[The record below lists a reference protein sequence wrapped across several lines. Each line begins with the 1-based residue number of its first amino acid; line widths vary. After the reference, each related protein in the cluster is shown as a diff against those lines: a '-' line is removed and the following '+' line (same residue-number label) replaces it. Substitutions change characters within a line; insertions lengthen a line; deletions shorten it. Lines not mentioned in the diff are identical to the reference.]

1 MVLKLSVLSSGA
13 VLLDGQPIHFEQ
25 LQRALETA
33 KRDEGIVWYYRE
45 SAAQS
50 PPQHALQVLNLV
62 VQNQLRISLSSKPDF
77 SDYVDSKG
85 VSHPRTPAQP
95 VTSSSVMTET
105 EDGLP
110 MPEVEHRDNLE
121 EIFAKVRRTAAGERR
136 RAALVVLRP
145 DRESLV
151 LPAMSQTPALKH
163 AALSLERL
171 VPANVKRNIA
181 VIAYTVFPT
190 AGEANI
196 HEVGRS
202 IPFLGMLMGLTYIG
216 HAVWVFEGHPSAFTV
231 GCRHAD
237 VLIVDSSM
245 VGGLEDGWQDRA
257 AGVMRNA
264 NILVHDRGTF
274 QLRILHKVGEQQ
286 GALGFAD

>member
-1 MVLKLSVLSSGA
+1 LVLKLSVLSSGA

-237 VLIVDSSM
+237 VLIVDSYM

>member
-1 MVLKLSVLSSGA
+1 LVLKLSVLSSGA

>member
-95 VTSSSVMTET
+95 VMSSSVMTET
-105 EDGLP
+105 EGLP

-181 VIAYTVFPT
+181 VIAYTVFPA
-190 AGEANI
+190 AGEPNI

-274 QLRILHKVGEQQ
+274 QLRILHKVGEQL

>member
-13 VLLDGQPIHFEQ
+13 VLLDGQPIHFEE

-85 VSHPRTPAQP
+85 VSHPRTPTPPARN
-95 VTSSSVMTET
+95 SSVMTAA

-110 MPEVEHRDNLE
+110 MPDVEYRDNLE

-145 DRESLV
+145 DREYLV

-181 VIAYTVFPT
+181 VIAYTVFP
-190 AGEANI
+190 AARRAQYPRGWKI
-196 HEVGRS
+196 D
-202 IPFLGMLMGLTYIG
+202 
-216 HAVWVFEGHPSAFTV
+216 TV
-231 GCRHAD
+231 SRHAHGTN
-237 VLIVDSSM
+237 LHWTRRL
-245 VGGLEDGWQDRA
+245 GL
-257 AGVMRNA
+257 
-264 NILVHDRGTF
+264 
-274 QLRILHKVGEQQ
+274 
-286 GALGFAD
+286 

>member
-1 MVLKLSVLSSGA
+1 MVVMKLSVLSSGA
-13 VLLDGQPIHFEQ
+13 VLLDGQPVHFED
-25 LQRALETA
+25 LQKALETA
-33 KRDEGIVWYYRE
+33 RREEDIVWYYRE

-85 VSHPRTPAQP
+85 MSHPRTPVQP
-95 VTSSSVMTET
+95 DRSSPVMTEP
-105 EDGLP
+105 EEALP
-110 MPEVEHRDNLE
+110 MPAVEHCEDLE
-121 EIFAKVRRTAAGERR
+121 GIFAKVRKTAAGERR

-145 DRESLV
+145 DRQTLV
-151 LPAMSQTPALKH
+151 LPAMAQTPALRH

-171 VPANVKRNIA
+171 VPASIKRNIA
-181 VIAYTVFPT
+181 VIAYTVFP
-190 AGEANI
+190 GGDPNI
-196 HEVGRS
+196 HEVGRA
-202 IPFLGMLMGLTYIG
+202 IPFLGMLMGLAYIG
-216 HAVWVFEGHPSAFTV
+216 HAVWVFEGHPAAFLA

-237 VLIVDSSM
+237 VLIADSSM
-245 VGGLEDGWQDRA
+245 VASLQEGWQDSA

-274 QLRILHKVGEQQ
+274 QLRILHKVGEQL

>member
-1 MVLKLSVLSSGA
+1 LVLKLSVLSSGA
-13 VLLDGQPIHFEQ
+13 VLLDGQPIRFEE

-45 SAAQS
+45 SAAQA
-50 PPQHALQVLNLV
+50 PPQHALKVLNLV

-85 VSHPRTPAQP
+85 VSHPRTPTEP
-95 VTSSSVMTET
+95 FLDRNVMTEVA
-105 EDGLP
+105 DGLP
-110 MPEVEHRDNLE
+110 MPEVDYRNDIE
-121 EIFAKVRRTAAGERR
+121 EIFANARRTAAGDRR

-145 DRESLV
+145 DRRTLV
-151 LPAMSQTPALKH
+151 LPAMAQTPALKH

-181 VIAYTVFPT
+181 VIAYTVFPST
-190 AGEANI
+190 EPNI

-216 HAVWVFEGHPSAFTV
+216 HAVWVFEGHPSAFEA
-231 GCRHAD
+231 GSRYAD
-237 VLIVDSSM
+237 VLIVDSAM
-245 VGGLEDGWQDRA
+245 LAALQEDWEDCA
-257 AGVMRNA
+257 AVVMRNP

-274 QLRILHKVGEQQ
+274 QLRILRKVGEQQ
-286 GALGFAD
+286 GALGFAQ

>member
-13 VLLDGQPIHFEQ
+13 VLLDGQPVHFEQ

-85 VSHPRTPAQP
+85 QSHPRTPADLP
-95 VTSSSVMTET
+95 RTNPVMTET

-110 MPEVEHRDNLE
+110 MPDVAYRDNLE
-121 EIFAKVRRTAAGERR
+121 EIFAKVRKTAAGERR

-190 AGEANI
+190 AGEPNI

-245 VGGLEDGWQDRA
+245 LGGLEDGWQDRA

-274 QLRILHKVGEQQ
+274 QLRILHKVGEQL